1 MRKKADPALVGAFV
15 VGGLAL
21 VVAAVLL
28 WGSGRLFRE
37 TARCVCYFEG
47 SVDGLDVGAPVKA
60 RGMVIGRVYRM
71 QLRYR
76 QRDDDNRIPI
86 FLEIDVKRLVELGGD
101 RPSAEMIRDMI
112 GRGLRARLESQSL
125 ITGTLFVNMG
135 LFPDTPVKLSEVD
148 PAEGYPEIPTVP
160 TQLAEVGKS
169 VTAILSR
176 LETVDL
182 AGMARSID
190 RAAASVERLTSSQ
203 EVSQA
208 LARVSTTLGSYEKL
222 GRHLDEGLR
231 PVVGDLQAAIADA
244 RKTLVGLNGV
254 TGDARRLVAPDAA
267 VSVRLGEAL
276 NEVGRAAGA
285 IRELADYLQRNP
297 NALLVGKSR

>member
-1 MRKKADPALVGAFV
+1 VSDEARFWTAVTTGDRATVESLVRARPELATARR
-15 VGGLAL
+15 GG
-21 VVAAVLL
+21 VSAVLL
-28 WGSGRLFRE
+28 AMYHHKPE
-37 TARCVCYFEG
+37 VAAC
-47 SVDGLDVGAPVKA
+47 
-60 RGMVIGRVYRM
+60 
-71 QLRYR
+71 
-76 QRDDDNRIPI
+76 
-86 FLEIDVKRLVELGGD
+86 
-101 RPSAEMIRDMI
+101 
-112 GRGLRARLESQSL
+112 LRARLESQSL

-148 PAEGYPEIPTVP
+148 PADGYPEIPTVP

-169 VTAILSR
+169 VTAILAR

-182 AGMARSID
+182 AGMASSID
-190 RAAASVERLTSSQ
+190 RAASSIERLTSS
-203 EVSQA
+203 EKVSEA

-231 PVVGDLQAAIADA
+231 PVVSDLQAAIADA
-244 RKTLVGLNGV
+244 RKTLLALNGV

-276 NEVGRAAGA
+276 NEVGRAASA